1 MDAKKLKQVFK
12 LAGRIVSVDLSSDKD
27 GNSRGFAVVEYD
39 HPVEAVQAI
48 SMFDRQTL
56 FERRMTVRLD
66 RIPDK
71 GESLKLPDGLKGVGI
86 GLGPNGEPL
95 KNVAYNLRSMN
106 NSQNSSALA
115 TPLNNGNVG
124 GGQNSSA
131 AAAAATAAAAASLLG
146 PAPNNALGGL
156 GNLAA
161 FNSVISN
168 LSGTLG
174 NPLTNPLLNSA
185 SLSSLGLGALAN
197 SGSGQGVGGVGGGV
211 GGAGANDNQNRQQ
224 DNVGVGFN
232 SSPAGFQ
239 SSYSSVF
246 NTNMAALRANRND
259 YDQGNN
265 NNSAVRN
272 YSTQDYGSRG
282 QNTFGN
288 SVTSNQNSSNAFG
301 NNSSVNSRKSDTIVI
316 KNVSGGW
323 GWMGWKW
330 FYCIF
335 SLSLSL
341 LVAPELQ
348 LAIAARQVP

>member
-56 FERRMTVRLD
+56 FDRRMTVRLD

-95 KNVAYNLRSMN
+95 KNVAYNLRNMN
-106 NSQNSSALA
+106 NNQAAPA
-115 TPLNNGNVG
+115 TPINNGGVNSVG
-124 GGQNSSA
+124 VQNPSA
-131 AAAAATAAAAASLLG
+131 AAAAAAASAAASLLG

-156 GNLAA
+156 NNLAA

-174 NPLTNPLLNSA
+174 NPLTNPLLSSA
-185 SLSSLGLGALAN
+185 SLSSLGLSALAN
-197 SGSGQGVGGVGGGV
+197 SASSGVNNAGS
-211 GGAGANDNQNRQQ
+211 NDNQNNQQ
-224 DNVGVGFN
+224 GGGGGGGGGGFN
-232 SSPAGFQ
+232 SSQGFQ
-239 SSYSSVF
+239 SAYSTPVF
-246 NTNMAALRANRND
+246 NTNLAALRSRND

-265 NNSAVRN
+265 NSNSVRS
-272 YSTQDYGSRG
+272 YSTQDYGIQRQG
-282 QNTFGN
+282 AFGN
-288 SVTSNQNSSNAFG
+288 SVSSNNAFG
-301 NNSSVNSRKSDTIVI
+301 NNNLNNNNNNSVSNQRKSDTVVI
-316 KNVSGGW
+316 KNVSEEKEEESESDFNW
-323 GWMGWKW
+323 PL
-330 FYCIF
+330 F
-335 SLSLSL
+335 LS
-341 LVAPELQ
+341 VAPQLQ
-348 LAIAARQVP
+348 LATAARQVP